1 MSKIS
6 AGILVFRFRKSVLE
20 VLLVHPGGPFWA
32 KKDNHAWSIPKGE
45 VESGETDFN
54 AANREFTEET
64 GIEIRG
70 NFFALDPVKQSG
82 GKTVYAW
89 AVEKDITTEK
99 IKSNNFE
106 IEWPPNSGKHK
117 SFPEVDKA
125 SWFDIE
131 TARDKIIKG
140 QSNLLDQLSK
150 KLTR

>member
-89 AVEKDITTEK
+89 AVKKDITTEK

-125 SWFDIE
+125 SWIDIE